1 MHFAFT
7 EDQLA
12 FADAVRDLLGD
23 QCSPDRVRAVW
34 DGDEPFVRDVWDK
47 LAGMGV
53 VGLTAPESAGGLGMG
68 PLDWV
73 LLFEEAGR
81 VALPAPLVETTAVA
95 IPLLAAVG
103 EAACV
108 ERAASG
114 DGIVAVAIADELA
127 RVPYGAAADAV
138 VVCDRDRVRLLGA
151 GDFRVVGSV
160 RSVDHG
166 RPLAA
171 LDADEGA
178 GEVVADGIDAADAI
192 ADAFD
197 RGALA
202 TAAELCGLGEHVLR
216 AAVDYATQ
224 RRQFGVPIGSYQAIK
239 HHLADAHIAL
249 SYARPLVHA
258 AAWHLTE
265 GTAERSTYVSMAKA
279 YASDAAVLA
288 SKKALQVHGA
298 IGYTWEYDLQLWMK
312 KAWALAVAWGD
323 ATFHRGRVADAVLSP

>member
-1 MHFAFT
+1 MRFAFT
-7 EDQLA
+7 DDQLA
-12 FADAVRDLLGD
+12 FADAVRGLLRD
-23 QCSPDRVRAVW
+23 QCTPERVRRVW
-34 DGDEPFVRDVWDK
+34 DGDEPYVRDVWDK

-53 VGLTAPESAGGLGMG
+53 VGLTAPESAGGLAMG

-95 IPLLAAVG
+95 IPLLASLG
-103 EAACV
+103 ETACV

-114 DGIVAVAIADELA
+114 DGIVAVTMAGDTE
-127 RVPYGAAADAV
+127 RVAYGSSADAI
-138 VVCDRDRVRLLGA
+138 VVCTDDSVRLLGA
-151 GDFRVVGSV
+151 GDFRVREVV
-160 RSVDHG
+160 RSVDHAWT
-166 RPLAA
+166 LAA
-171 LDADEGA
+171 IDADSGA
-178 GEVVADGIDAADAI
+178 GRVVADGPEATVAI

-202 TAAELCGLGEHVLR
+202 AAAELCGLGEHLLA

-224 RRQFGVPIGSYQAIK
+224 RKQFGVAIGTYQAIK
-239 HHLADAHIAL
+239 HHLADVRIAL

-258 AAWHLTE
+258 AAWHLAE
-265 GTAERSTYVSMAKA
+265 GTPERSTYVSMAKA

-323 ATFHRGRVADAVLSP
+323 ADWHRRRVGASVLG

>member
-1 MHFAFT
+1 VQFAFT
-7 EDQLA
+7 DEQLA

-23 QCSPDRVRAVW
+23 QCTPDRVRAVW
-34 DGDEPFVRDVWDK
+34 DGEEPFVRDVWDK

-68 PLDWV
+68 PLDWIQ
-73 LLFEEAGR
+73 LFEEAGR

-103 EAACV
+103 ETACV

-114 DGIVAVAIADELA
+114 DGVVTVAFGGDLS
-127 RVPYGAAADAV
+127 RVPYATAADAV
-138 VVCDRDRVRLLGA
+138 VVCDGDRVRLLGV
-151 GDFRVVGSV
+151 GDFRVVDGD

-166 RPLAA
+166 RPLATV
-171 LDADEGA
+171 DADAGA
-178 GEVVADGIDAADAI
+178 GEVVAEGPQAADAI
-192 ADAFD
+192 AAALD

-202 TAAELCGLGEHVLR
+202 TAAELCGLGDRLLR

-224 RRQFGVPIGSYQAIK
+224 RRQFGVAIGTYQAIK
-239 HHLADAHIAL
+239 HHLADVHIAL

-258 AAWHLTE
+258 AAWHLAE
-265 GTAERSTYVSMAKA
+265 GTDERSTYVSMAKA
-279 YASDAAVLA
+279 HASDAAVLA
-288 SKKALQVHGA
+288 SKTALQVHGA

-312 KAWALAVAWGD
+312 KAWALSVAFGD
-323 ATFHRGRVADAVLSP
+323 AASHRRRVADAVLS

>member
-1 MHFAFT
+1 MRFAFT
-7 EDQLA
+7 EDQVA
-12 FADAVRDLLGD
+12 FADAVRGLLRD
-23 QCSPDRVRAVW
+23 QCTPDRVRAVW
-34 DGDEPFVRDVWDK
+34 DGDEPYVRDVWEK

-53 VGLTAPESAGGLGMG
+53 VGLTAPASAGGLGMG

-95 IPLLAAVG
+95 IPLLASLG
-103 EAACV
+103 ESACV

-114 DGIVAVAIADELA
+114 DGIVAITMADNVDRVA
-127 RVPYGAAADAV
+127 YGASADAV
-138 VVCDRDRVRLLGA
+138 IVCTDDTVRLLGA
-151 GDFRVVGSV
+151 GDFRVREVVPSV
-160 RSVDHG
+160 EHAWL
-166 RPLAA
+166 LAA
-171 LDADEGA
+171 LDTDAAA
-178 GEVVADGIDAADAI
+178 GQVVAEGPEAADAI
-192 ADAFD
+192 ADAYD

-202 TAAELCGLGEHVLR
+202 AAAELCGLGEHLLA
-216 AAVDYATQ
+216 AAVEYATH
-224 RRQFGVPIGSYQAIK
+224 RKQFGVAIGTYQAIK
-239 HHLADAHIAL
+239 HHLADVRIAL

-258 AAWHLTE
+258 AAWHVAEHTP
-265 GTAERSTYVSMAKA
+265 ERSTYVSMAKA

-323 ATFHRGRVADAVLSP
+323 ADFHRRRVADAVLG

>member
-7 EDQLA
+7 EEQVA
-12 FADAVRDLLGD
+12 FADAVRGLLGD
-23 QCSPDRVRAVW
+23 QCTPDRVRAVW
-34 DGDEPFVRDVWDK
+34 DGDEPYLRDVWTK

-53 VGLTAPESAGGLGMG
+53 VGLTAPESAGGLGLG

-95 IPLLAAVG
+95 IPLLASVG
-103 EAACV
+103 EAEWAA
-108 ERAASG
+108 RAAAG
-114 DGIVAVAIADELA
+114 DAVVAVALA
-127 RVPYGAAADAV
+127 PIGLVPYAAEAD
-138 VVCDRDRVRLLGA
+138 LLVTQE
-151 GDFRVVGSV
+151 GDEVHVFPKGEFEVLERV
-160 RSVDHG
+160 RSVDHA
-166 RPLAA
+166 RPLARVDGPPSSRSERLSGREGERA
-171 LDADEGA
+171 L
-178 GEVVADGIDAADAI
+178 

-202 TAAELCGLGEHVLR
+202 TAAELCGLGEHLVR
-216 AAVDYATQ
+216 AAVEYATQ
-224 RRQFGVPIGSYQAIK
+224 RKQFGAAIGTYQAVK

-249 SYARPLVHA
+249 AYARPLVHA
-258 AAWHLTE
+258 AAWHLAEATD
-265 GTAERSTYVSMAKA
+265 ERSTYVSMAKA

-312 KAWALAVAWGD
+312 KAWALAAAWGD
-323 ATFHRGRVADAVLSP
+323 AASHRRRVAAAVLG